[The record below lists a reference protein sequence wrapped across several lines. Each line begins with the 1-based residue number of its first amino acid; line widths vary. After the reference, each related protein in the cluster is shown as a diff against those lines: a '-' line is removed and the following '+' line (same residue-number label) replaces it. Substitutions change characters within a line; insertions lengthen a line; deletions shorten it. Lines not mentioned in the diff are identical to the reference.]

1 MKKFYLLSLLA
12 LSATSMS
19 ATAPVEA
26 SLKKAELVEVE
37 SNVNL
42 RSAVKATA
50 QDNNI
55 SIKADY
61 SAETWTLLGDGK
73 YADQAIAGC
82 YGGNTDLINVIV
94 YEAEGKPGLY
104 KVQGVWADIMG
115 TDQAALYIDAT
126 DPDFVVVEEQS
137 TGLQDNVDGITY
149 IGSLSAEAL
158 SLGIDKATFLAS
170 YAAYNAY
177 VENGVIHFPVN
188 CLGLKWPEAPAD
200 SQYGTDATTWYYDY
214 SRTEGLLVLPG
225 ANFVD
230 PWSEVV
236 EGTMV
241 ENIISPMFGMPTPA
255 AYSVGVKK
263 NHDTNTYVIID
274 PLRGLYDTIGA
285 AGIAS
290 PDFKIDATDP
300 NNAIIDVTSTRLSGG
315 TNGTWFIM
323 SYSNNYENPADCPE
337 ANRITITEEG
347 ENTVITFPVQS
358 MYLIAS
364 ATGEL
369 SVASPDVS
377 TITFK
382 TITKED
388 NSVGDIIVD
397 NDAKVE
403 YFNLQ
408 GVRVENPAA
417 GQLVI
422 KRQGSVVTKEI
433 IR

>member
-1 MKKFYLLSLLA
+1 MKKFYFFSLLA
-12 LSATSMS
+12 ISAASMS
-19 ATAPVEA
+19 AAPVEA
-26 SLKKAELVEVE
+26 SLEKAKLVEVE
-37 SNVNL
+37 SNVTL

-55 SIKADY
+55 SIKVADY
-61 SAETWTLLGDGK
+61 SGESWNLLGDGK
-73 YADQAIAGC
+73 YADQALAAC
-82 YGGNTDLINVIV
+82 YGGKTGLIDVVV

-104 KVQGVWADIMG
+104 MVQGVWADIMG
-115 TDQAALYIDAT
+115 TDQAALFINAT

-137 TGLQDNVDGITY
+137 TGLQDDVDGITY
-149 IGSLSAEAL
+149 IGSLSSEAL
-158 SLGIDKATFLAS
+158 SLGIDKATFLANF
-170 YAAYNAY
+170 ADRNAY

-200 SQYGTDATTWYYDY
+200 SKYGTDATTWYYSY
-214 SRTEGLLVLPG
+214 AKTEGLLVLPG
-225 ANFVD
+225 ADYVD

-241 ENIISPMFGMPTPA
+241 ENIISPLFGKPTPA

-274 PLRGLYDTIGA
+274 PWYGFYSA
-285 AGIAS
+285 AGWSGS
-290 PDFKIDATDP
+290 PNMEIDATDP
-300 NNAIIDVTSTRLSGG
+300 NNAVIGLSSTGINGG
-315 TNGTWFIM
+315 TDGLYYVL
-323 SYSNNYENPADCPE
+323 SYSYNMEDPAECPE

-347 ENTVITFPVQS
+347 ENTVITFPYRS
-358 MYLIAS
+358 MLMYAKTSGKLYYAS
-364 ATGEL
+364 T
-369 SVASPDVS
+369 DVS

>member
-1 MKKFYLLSLLA
+1 MKKFYFFSLLA
-12 LSATSMS
+12 ISAASMS
-19 ATAPVEA
+19 AAPVEA
-26 SLKKAELVEVE
+26 SLEKAKLVEVE
-37 SNVNL
+37 SNVTL

-55 SIKADY
+55 SIKVADY
-61 SAETWTLLGDGK
+61 SGESWTLLGDGK
-73 YADQAIAGC
+73 YADQALAAC
-82 YGGNTDLINVIV
+82 YGGKTDLIDVVV

-104 KVQGVWADIMG
+104 MVQGVWADILE
-115 TDQAALYIDAT
+115 TDQAVLFINAT

-137 TGLQDNVDGITY
+137 TGLKDNVDGITY
-149 IGSLSAEAL
+149 IGSLSSEAL
-158 SLGIDKATFLAS
+158 SLGIDKATFLANF
-170 YAAYNAY
+170 ADKNAY

-200 SQYGTDATTWYYDY
+200 SKYGTDATTWYY
-214 SRTEGLLVLPG
+214 SFAKTEGLLVLPG
-225 ANFVD
+225 ADYVD

-241 ENIISPMFGMPTPA
+241 ENIISPLFGKPTPA

-263 NHDTNTYVIID
+263 NHDSNTYVIID
-274 PLRGLYDTIGA
+274 PWYGFYSA
-285 AGIAS
+285 AGWSGS
-290 PDFKIDATDP
+290 PNMEIDATDP
-300 NNAIIDVTSTRLSGG
+300 NNAVIGLSSTGINGG
-315 TNGTWFIM
+315 TDGLYYVL
-323 SYSNNYENPADCPE
+323 SYSYNMEDPAGCPE

-347 ENTVITFPVQS
+347 ENTVITFPYRS
-358 MYLIAS
+358 MLMYAATSGKLYYAS
-364 ATGEL
+364 T
-369 SVASPDVS
+369 DVS

>member
-12 LSATSMS
+12 LSTASMS
-19 ATAPVEA
+19 AAPVEA
-26 SLKKAELVEVE
+26 SLKKTDLVEVE
-37 SNVNL
+37 SNVTL
-42 RSAVKATA
+42 RSAIKAPA

-55 SIKADY
+55 SIKVADY
-61 SAETWTLLGDGK
+61 SGETWALLGDGK
-73 YADQAIAGC
+73 YADQALAAC
-82 YGGNTDLINVIV
+82 YGGKTDLMDVVV

-104 KVQGVWADIMG
+104 AVQGVWADILES
-115 TDQAALYIDAT
+115 DQAVLYIDAT

-158 SLGIDKATFLAS
+158 SLGINKATFLAN
-170 YAAYNAY
+170 YADKNAY

-200 SQYGTDATTWYYDY
+200 SQYGTDATAWYYSY
-214 SRTEGLLVLPG
+214 AKTEGLLILPG
-225 ANFVD
+225 ADYDD
-230 PWSEVV
+230 PWSEIV

-241 ENIISPMFGMPTPA
+241 ENIISPLFGMPTPA
-255 AYSVGVKK
+255 AYPVGVKK
-263 NHDTNTYVIID
+263 NHDTNTYLIID
-274 PLRGLYDTIGA
+274 PWYGFYSAQGWTG
-285 AGIAS
+285 S
-290 PDFKIDATDP
+290 PNMEIDATDP
-300 NNAIIDVTSTRLSGG
+300 NNAVIGLSSTGINGG
-315 TNGTWFIM
+315 TDGLYYVL
-323 SYSNNYENPADCPE
+323 SYSYNMEDPAECPE
-337 ANRITITEEG
+337 ANRVTITEEG
-347 ENTVITFPVQS
+347 ENTIITFPVQS
-358 MYLIAS
+358 MLMYAATSGKLYYAS
-364 ATGEL
+364 T
-369 SVASPDVS
+369 DVS

>member
-1 MKKFYLLSLLA
+1 MKKFYFFSLLA
-12 LSATSMS
+12 ISAASMS
-19 ATAPVEA
+19 AAPVEA
-26 SLKKAELVEVE
+26 SLEKAKLVEVE
-37 SNVNL
+37 SNVTL

-55 SIKADY
+55 SIKVADY
-61 SAETWTLLGDGK
+61 SGETWALLGDGK
-73 YADQAIAGC
+73 YADQALAAC
-82 YGGNTDLINVIV
+82 YGGKTDLIDVVV

-104 KVQGVWADIMG
+104 MVQGVWADVMG
-115 TDQAALYIDAT
+115 TDQAVLYINAT

-149 IGSLSAEAL
+149 IGSLSSEAL
-158 SLGIDKATFLAS
+158 SLGIDKATFLANF
-170 YAAYNAY
+170 ADRNAY

-200 SQYGTDATTWYYDY
+200 SKYGTDATAWYYSY
-214 SRTEGLLVLPG
+214 AKTEGMLILPG
-225 ANFVD
+225 ADYVD

-241 ENIISPMFGMPTPA
+241 ENIISPLFGMPTPA

-263 NHDTNTYVIID
+263 NHDTTTYVIID
-274 PLRGLYDTIGA
+274 PWNGFYSAQGWS
-285 AGIAS
+285 GS
-290 PDFKIDATDP
+290 PNMEIDATDP
-300 NNAIIDVTSTRLSGG
+300 NNAVIGLSSTGINGG
-315 TNGTWFIM
+315 TDGLYYVL
-323 SYSNNYENPADCPE
+323 SYSYNMEDPAECPE

-347 ENTVITFPVQS
+347 ENTVITFPYRS
-358 MYLIAS
+358 MLMYA
-364 ATGEL
+364 ATSGK
-369 SVASPDVS
+369 VYYACPDVS

>member
-1 MKKFYLLSLLA
+1 MKKFYLLSLLTFSA
-12 LSATSMS
+12 ISLSA
-19 ATAPVEA
+19 ATPNAVIEK
-26 SLKKAELVEVE
+26 SDLVEVE
-37 SNVNL
+37 SNIVL
-42 RSAVKATA
+42 RSAIDATTLT
-50 QDNNI
+50 NNI
-55 SIKADY
+55 SIKATDY
-61 SAETWTLLGDGK
+61 SAETWTLLGDGQ
-73 YADQAIAGC
+73 YADQALAAC
-82 YGGNTDLINVIV
+82 YGGNTGLVDVVV
-94 YEAEGKPGLY
+94 YEAQGKPGLY
-104 KVQGVWADIMG
+104 AVQGVWADIFK
-115 TDQAALYIDAT
+115 TNEAVLYIDAT

-137 TGLQDNVDGITY
+137 TGLQDQVDGITY

-170 YAAYNAY
+170 YADKNAY

-200 SQYGTDATTWYYDY
+200 SQYGTDATAWYYSY
-214 SRTEGLLVLPG
+214 ARTEGLLVLPG
-225 ANFVD
+225 ADYVD

-241 ENIISPMFGMPTPA
+241 ENIISPLFGMPSPA
-255 AYSVGVKK
+255 PYAVGVKK

-274 PLRGLYDTIGA
+274 PWYGFYSAQGWS
-285 AGIAS
+285 GS
-290 PDFKIDATDP
+290 PDMEIDATDP
-300 NNAIIDVTSTRLSGG
+300 NNAVIGLTSTGINGG
-315 TNGTWFIM
+315 TDGLYYLL
-323 SYSNNYENPADCPE
+323 SYSYNMEDPAECPE
-337 ANRITITEEG
+337 ENRITITEDG
-347 ENTVITFPVQS
+347 ENTVITFPYRS
-358 MYLIAS
+358 MLMYA
-364 ATGEL
+364 AT
-369 SVASPDVS
+369 SSKVYYASPDVS

>member
-1 MKKFYLLSLLA
+1 MKKFYFFSLLA
-12 LSATSMS
+12 ISAASMS
-19 ATAPVEA
+19 AAPVEA
-26 SLKKAELVEVE
+26 SLEKAKLVEVE
-37 SNVNL
+37 SNVTL

-55 SIKADY
+55 SIKVADY
-61 SAETWTLLGDGK
+61 SGESWNLLGDGK
-73 YADQAIAGC
+73 YADQALAAC
-82 YGGNTDLINVIV
+82 YGGKTGLIDVVV

-104 KVQGVWADIMG
+104 MVQGVWADIMG
-115 TDQAALYIDAT
+115 TDQAALFINAT

-137 TGLQDNVDGITY
+137 TGLQDDVDGITY
-149 IGSLSAEAL
+149 IGSLSSEAL
-158 SLGIDKATFLAS
+158 SLGIDKATFLANF
-170 YAAYNAY
+170 ADRNAY

-200 SQYGTDATTWYYDY
+200 SKYGTDATTWYYSY
-214 SRTEGLLVLPG
+214 AKTEGLLVLPG
-225 ANFVD
+225 ADYVD

-241 ENIISPMFGMPTPA
+241 ENIISPLFGKPTPA

-274 PLRGLYDTIGA
+274 PWYGFYSA
-285 AGIAS
+285 AGWSGS
-290 PDFKIDATDP
+290 PNMEIDATDP
-300 NNAIIDVTSTRLSGG
+300 NNAVIGLSSTGINGG
-315 TNGTWFIM
+315 TDGLYYVL
-323 SYSNNYENPADCPE
+323 SYSYNMEDPAGCPE

-347 ENTVITFPVQS
+347 ENTVITFPYRS
-358 MYLIAS
+358 MLMYAKTSGKLYYAS
-364 ATGEL
+364 T
-369 SVASPDVS
+369 DVS

>member
-1 MKKFYLLSLLA
+1 MKKFYFFSLLA
-12 LSATSMS
+12 ISAASMS
-19 ATAPVEA
+19 AAPVEA
-26 SLKKAELVEVE
+26 SLEKAKLVEVE
-37 SNVNL
+37 SNVTL

-55 SIKADY
+55 SIKVADY
-61 SAETWTLLGDGK
+61 SGESWNLLGDGK
-73 YADQAIAGC
+73 YADQALAAC
-82 YGGNTDLINVIV
+82 YGGKTGLIDVVV

-104 KVQGVWADIMG
+104 MVQGVWADIMG
-115 TDQAALYIDAT
+115 TDQAALFINAT

-137 TGLQDNVDGITY
+137 TGLQDDVDGITY
-149 IGSLSAEAL
+149 IGSLSSEAL
-158 SLGIDKATFLAS
+158 SLGIDKATFLANF
-170 YAAYNAY
+170 ADRNAY

-200 SQYGTDATTWYYDY
+200 SKYGTDATTWYYSY
-214 SRTEGLLVLPG
+214 AKTEGLLVLPG
-225 ANFVD
+225 ADYVD

-241 ENIISPMFGMPTPA
+241 ENIISPLFGKPTPA

-274 PLRGLYDTIGA
+274 PWYGFYSA
-285 AGIAS
+285 AGWSGS
-290 PDFKIDATDP
+290 PNMEIDATDP
-300 NNAIIDVTSTRLSGG
+300 NNAVIGLSSTGINGG
-315 TNGTWFIM
+315 TDGLYYVL
-323 SYSNNYENPADCPE
+323 SYSYNMEDPAECPE

-347 ENTVITFPVQS
+347 ENTVITFPYRS
-358 MYLIAS
+358 MLMYAKTSGKLYYAS
-364 ATGEL
+364 T
-369 SVASPDVS
+369 DVS

-388 NSVGDIIVD
+388 NSVGDIIAD

>member
-1 MKKFYLLSLLA
+1 MKKFYFFSLLA
-12 LSATSMS
+12 ISAASMS
-19 ATAPVEA
+19 AAPVEA
-26 SLKKAELVEVE
+26 SLEKAKLVEVE
-37 SNVNL
+37 SNVTL

-55 SIKADY
+55 SIKVADY
-61 SAETWTLLGDGK
+61 SGESWNLLGDGK
-73 YADQAIAGC
+73 YADQALAAC
-82 YGGNTDLINVIV
+82 YGGKTGLIDVVV

-104 KVQGVWADIMG
+104 MVQGVWADIMG
-115 TDQAALYIDAT
+115 TDQAALFINAT

-137 TGLQDNVDGITY
+137 TGLQDDVDGITY
-149 IGSLSAEAL
+149 IGSLSSEAL
-158 SLGIDKATFLAS
+158 SLGIDKATFLANF
-170 YAAYNAY
+170 ADRNAY

-200 SQYGTDATTWYYDY
+200 SKYGTDATTWYYSY
-214 SRTEGLLVLPG
+214 AKTEGLLVLPG
-225 ANFVD
+225 ADYVD

-241 ENIISPMFGMPTPA
+241 ENIISPLFGKPTPA

-274 PLRGLYDTIGA
+274 PWYGFYSA
-285 AGIAS
+285 AGWSGS
-290 PDFKIDATDP
+290 PNMEIDATDP
-300 NNAIIDVTSTRLSGG
+300 NNAVIGLSSTGINGG
-315 TNGTWFIM
+315 TDGIYYVL
-323 SYSNNYENPADCPE
+323 SYSYNMEDPAECPE

-347 ENTVITFPVQS
+347 ENTVITFPYRS
-358 MYLIAS
+358 MLMYAKTSGKLYYAS
-364 ATGEL
+364 T
-369 SVASPDVS
+369 DVS